1 MRPSFYPRL
10 INEPFN
16 DPGLFIP
23 LFFEKRA
30 ILFDLGDIY
39 SLSSRDILKISHV
52 FISHMHMDH
61 FVGFDRLL
69 RLFLGREKILYLYG
83 PEGLLKNVEGKLAGY
98 EWNLVKNFLNRF
110 VLHVTEVHHGYLFVR
125 QYRCQ
130 NRFRPPPN
138 TLKEPFDGI
147 LHDEPAFSVS
157 AVILDHSIPCLG
169 FTIKERFHVNIKK
182 DGVSDLGL
190 EIGPWLKQFKQ
201 ALFNHKDPNSEFEVE
216 FSEKNS
222 EKKKYILGDLTK
234 QIALITPGQ
243 KVTYITDVVYNTSNL
258 KKIVLFAQDADH
270 LFIEAAFLEK
280 DRELARNK
288 FHLTARQAGS
298 IAQKAGVKQ
307 FTLFHFSPR
316 YMDRAH
322 LLQQEASKAFENKGI

>member
-1 MRPSFYPRL
+1 M
-10 INEPFN
+10 
-16 DPGLFIP
+16 
-23 LFFEKRA
+23 
-30 ILFDLGDIY
+30 
-39 SLSSRDILKISHV
+39 
-52 FISHMHMDH
+52 
-61 FVGFDRLL
+61 
-69 RLFLGREKILYLYG
+69 
-83 PEGLLKNVEGKLAGY
+83 
-98 EWNLVKNFLNRF
+98 
-110 VLHVTEVHHGYLFVR
+110 
-125 QYRCQ
+125 
-130 NRFRPPPN
+130 
-138 TLKEPFDGI
+138 
-147 LHDEPAFSVS
+147 
-157 AVILDHSIPCLG
+157 
-169 FTIKERFHVNIKK
+169 NIKK
-182 DGVSDLGL
+182 DGVADLGL

-216 FSEKNS
+216 FPEKNS